1 MDRAGSVVAHR
12 FIIGLFCLVGIGA
25 SAQAHRVQYPKMD
38 TLSVSPRSVTL
49 QIEYLIPSAEES
61 GLLYR
66 LFDRDRSGSLDA
78 SEQQALREYLCQQA
92 GGFVR
97 LELDGR
103 ALPLVRTHAALGRA
117 SAGELLAV
125 SLTLEAA
132 IPMAHGAHTLRL
144 FDRHKD
150 RALAVP
156 VRVAT
161 QGVRLTTPLLP
172 LPLLAA
178 EQPLQLG
185 FVRLD

>member
-1 MDRAGSVVAHR
+1 MDRAGTVAALV
-12 FIIGLFCLVGIGA
+12 GLFCLGGPGEN
-25 SAQAHRVQYPKMD
+25 AQAHRVQYPKMD
-38 TLSVSPRSVTL
+38 ALSISPRSVTL

-66 LFDRDRSGSLDA
+66 LFDRDHSGGLDA

-92 GGFVR
+92 GAFVR

-103 ALPLVRTHAALGRA
+103 PLALARTHAALGRVG
-117 SAGELLAV
+117 AGELLAV

-132 IPMAHGAHTLRL
+132 MPMAPGAHALRL

-150 RALAVP
+150 RAQAVP

-161 QGVRLTTPLLP
+161 QGVRLTTQRLP

-178 EQPLQLG
+178 EQPLQLE
-185 FVRLD
+185 FARLD